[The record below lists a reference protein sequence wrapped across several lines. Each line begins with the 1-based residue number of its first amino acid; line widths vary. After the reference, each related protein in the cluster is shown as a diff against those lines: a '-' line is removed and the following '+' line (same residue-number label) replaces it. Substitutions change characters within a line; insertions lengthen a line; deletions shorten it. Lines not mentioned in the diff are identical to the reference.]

1 MDHSKMAKRETTFGE
16 SCGSITWYR
25 WRTSTRNSEEGSP
38 RPASKKALRIPPPLR
53 LAAPGWSQT
62 ASSIVFLVQVVH
74 PRLKVWSGN
83 LLVGGRRSRGL
94 SFRLID
100 EASGATE
107 ATRPRRSTRM
117 RDLYDDDFNSG
128 DDEEEAN
135 EDEEEIDFE
144 SDKDEVLPSKNYDQ
158 EDED

>member
-1 MDHSKMAKRETTFGE
+1 
-16 SCGSITWYR
+16 
-25 WRTSTRNSEEGSP
+25 
-38 RPASKKALRIPPPLR
+38 
-53 LAAPGWSQT
+53 
-62 ASSIVFLVQVVH
+62 
-74 PRLKVWSGN
+74 
-83 LLVGGRRSRGL
+83 L

-117 RDLYDDDFNSG
+117 RDLHDDDFNSG

>member
-1 MDHSKMAKRETTFGE
+1 MANCLNLTF
-16 SCGSITWYR
+16 
-25 WRTSTRNSEEGSP
+25 
-38 RPASKKALRIPPPLR
+38 LH
-53 LAAPGWSQT
+53 GWIIDG
-62 ASSIVFLVQVVH
+62 ADDEDIDPV
-74 PRLKVWSGN
+74 SGF
-83 LLVGGRRSRGL
+83 

-117 RDLYDDDFNSG
+117 RDLHDDDFNSG